1 MSSQKHQVFIKSQSW
16 DTLVV
21 IIVLVVIVVV
31 VFDRDLVDI
40 VIIDIVIVV
49 DVFDVL
55 DILVKKQ
62 VSIKSQ
68 RWVTEYVMKCKEYLL

>member
-1 MSSQKHQVFIKSQSW
+1 MSYMSSQKHQVFIKSQSW
-16 DTLVV
+16 DTL
-21 IIVLVVIVVV
+21 VLVVIVVV

-55 DILVKKQ
+55 DILVKNWSLSSLRDELRS
-62 VSIKSQ
+62 V
-68 RWVTEYVMKCKEYLL
+68 